1 MLKPKQMSRLLIA
14 ASREQMAPVVAELYR
29 HNLFHIEEYVDT
41 GAEGYEGFK
50 IGTPLEGASEASV
63 DLVKIRAIENAT
75 SIQGDDIDPEKACS
89 RTELKS
95 RIERELPVLEKEVED
110 LTVRRSQLDTRIKE
124 NEQKIAEIT
133 PFLAV
138 PVDLDLYR
146 GYTGFTVFAGY
157 VTHEVTLTLP
167 CEISYTPGKEKNF
180 IIIVAPVGQR
190 NEVEQALQAAA
201 FQSVQVPEESGAPQ
215 ARIDNYAAE
224 ILKMR
229 TELGEIIQKLDEIR
243 TKHSGFLVACEELL
257 RADVEQTEAPLRFAT
272 TKQTFVAEGWVP
284 SERVDAVTDAL
295 VKATGGKIYVT
306 ILPIDFE
313 HDSVPVEYNNPSFA
327 QPTQVLIDVFNRP
340 RYTEIDPTLM
350 VSIVFPIF
358 FGLILGD
365 VGYGLILLAM
375 AFGLRKFFK
384 GDEGR
389 QLLDV
394 LRNASISTIIFGLL
408 YSEFL
413 GFPIPGLKPIMFSR
427 HLMAEAA
434 EEGGAV
440 AGHGPMIP
448 ELMVL
453 SIWIGILHISL
464 GRILGMI
471 NHARQDHGEHRTK
484 AVMANFGWL
493 AVMWGI
499 LVAIWSIAALPL
511 MPNLTGLPTIVSI
524 VNVGGIIGAVLI
536 VVGIVFI
543 ARDSLLEVVEIPTII
558 SHVLSYARIVAV
570 GLSSVAIAM
579 VVNFIAIGMFIEPQ
593 LKNFTIFSIF
603 IIIAGLVIF
612 LLGHALNTALGIL
625 GGGLHSIRLH
635 YVEFFTKFYK
645 GGGVKYIPFGM
656 KRRFTED

>member
-1 MLKPKQMSRLLIA
+1 MLAPKRMSRLLIA
-14 ASREQMAPVVAELYR
+14 ASRDQMAPVIAELYR
-29 HNLFHIEEYVDT
+29 HHLFHIEEYVEA

-50 IGTPLEGASEASV
+50 IGTPLSGASEASV

-75 SIQGDDIDPEKACS
+75 SIQGDDIDSAKAS
-89 RTELKS
+89 TRTELRS
-95 RIERELPVLEKEVED
+95 RIERDLPVLEKEVED
-110 LTVRRSQLDTRIKE
+110 LTVRRSQLDARVKE
-124 NEQKIAEIT
+124 NEQRIAEIT
-133 PFLAV
+133 PFLTL

-146 GYTGFTVFAGY
+146 GYAGFSVFAGY
-157 VTHEVTLTLP
+157 VDREVTLTLP

-180 IIIVAPVGQR
+180 IVIVAPAGQR

-201 FQSVQVPEESGAPQ
+201 FQSVQIPEESGAPQ
-215 ARIDNYAAE
+215 ARIDHYTAE
-224 ILKMR
+224 ISRMK

-257 RADVEQTEAPLRFAT
+257 RAEVEQTEAPLRFAT

-295 VKATGGKIYVT
+295 VKTTGGKIYVT
-306 ILPIDFE
+306 VLPIDFE
-313 HDSVPVEYNNPSFA
+313 HDNVPVEYNNPSFA
-327 QPTQVLIDVFNRP
+327 KPTQVLIDVFNRP

-375 AFGLRKFFK
+375 ALGLRKLMK
-384 GDEGR
+384 GEEGQ
-389 QLLDV
+389 QLLAV
-394 LRNASISTIIFGLL
+394 LRNASISTIIFGVL

-413 GFPIPGLKPIMFSR
+413 GFAIPGLTPIMPSR
-427 HLMAEAA
+427 HLIAEH
-434 EEGGAV
+434 G
-440 AGHGPMIP
+440 GHGPMIP
-448 ELMVL
+448 DLMIL
-453 SIWIGILHISL
+453 SIWIGILHITL

-471 NHARQDHGEHRTK
+471 NHARQDHGDHRIK
-484 AVMANFGWL
+484 AVMANLGWL

-499 LVAIWSIAALPL
+499 LIAIWSIAALPL
-511 MPNLTGLPTIVSI
+511 MPNLTGLPSVVSI
-524 VNVGGIIGAVLI
+524 VNIGGVIGAVL
-536 VVGIVFI
+536 VVIGVAFI
-543 ARDSLLEVVEIPTII
+543 ARDSMLEVVEIPTII

-579 VVNFIAIGMFIEPQ
+579 VINFIAIGMFIEPQ

-603 IIIAGLVIF
+603 IILAGIVIF

>member
-1 MLKPKQMSRLLIA
+1 MLAPKQMSRLLIA
-14 ASREQMAPVVAELYR
+14 ASRDQMAPVVAELYR
-29 HNLFHIEEYVDT
+29 HHLFHIEEFVEA

-50 IGTPLEGASEASV
+50 IGTPLSGASEASV
-63 DLVKIRAIENAT
+63 DLVKIRAIENAA
-75 SIQGDDIDPEKACS
+75 SIHGDDIDSAKTCT
-89 RTELKS
+89 RNELRS

-110 LTVRRSQLDTRIKE
+110 LTVRRSQLDTRVKE
-124 NEQKIAEIT
+124 SEQRIAEIT
-133 PFLAV
+133 PFLAL
-138 PVDLDLYR
+138 PADMDLYR

-157 VTHEVTLTLP
+157 VAHEVALSVP
-167 CEISYTPGKEKNF
+167 CEIAYVPGKDKNF
-180 IIIVAPVGQR
+180 IVIVAPSGER
-190 NEVEQALQAAA
+190 NEVERALQAAA
-201 FQSVQVPEESGAPQ
+201 FQSVQIPEESGAPQ
-215 ARIDNYAAE
+215 ARIDQYTAD
-224 ILKMR
+224 ISSMR
-229 TELGEIIQKLDEIR
+229 TEIEGIVQKLDAVR
-243 TKHSGFLVACEELL
+243 TKHSGFLVACEEFL
-257 RADVEQTEAPLRFAT
+257 RAEVEQTEAPLRFAT
-272 TKQTFVAEGWVP
+272 TKQTFVAEGWIP
-284 SERVDAVTDAL
+284 SESVDSVTDAL

-306 ILPIDFE
+306 VLPIDLE
-313 HDSVPVEYNNPSFA
+313 HDNIPVEYNNPSFA
-327 QPTQVLIDVFNRP
+327 KPTQVLIDVFSRP
-340 RYTEIDPTLM
+340 RYSEIDPTLM

-375 AFGLRKFFK
+375 AFGLRKFLK
-384 GDEGR
+384 GEEGR

-394 LRNASISTIIFGLL
+394 LRNASISSIFFGLL

-413 GFPIPGLKPIMFSR
+413 GFAIPGLKPVMFSR
-427 HLMAEAA
+427 HLMAEVA
-434 EEGGAV
+434 EGEAV
-440 AGHGPMIP
+440 ASHGPMIP
-448 ELMVL
+448 ELMVM
-453 SIWIGILHISL
+453 SIWIGILHITL

-499 LVAIWSIAALPL
+499 LIAIWSIAAIPL
-511 MPNLTGLPTIVSI
+511 MPNLTGLPSVVSL
-524 VNVGGIIGAVLI
+524 VNIGGVIGAVFVI
-536 VVGIVFI
+536 VGVLFI
-543 ARDSLLEVVEIPTII
+543 ARDSMLEVVELPSII

-579 VVNFIAIGMFIEPQ
+579 VVNFIAIGMIIEPQ

-603 IIIAGLVIF
+603 IILAGLVIF
-612 LLGHALNTALGIL
+612 LLGHALNVALGIL

>member
-1 MLKPKQMSRLLIA
+1 MLAPKRMSRLLIA
-14 ASREQMAPVVAELYR
+14 ASRDQMAPVVAELYR
-29 HNLFHIEEYVDT
+29 HNLFHIEEFVEA

-50 IGTPLEGASEASV
+50 IGTPLSGASEASV

-75 SIQGDDIDPEKACS
+75 SIQGDDIDSAKVCT

-110 LTVRRSQLDTRIKE
+110 LTVRRSQLDTRVKE

-133 PFLAV
+133 PFLTV
-138 PVDLDLYR
+138 PLDLDLYR

-180 IIIVAPVGQR
+180 IVIVAPVGQR

-201 FQSVQVPEESGAPQ
+201 FQSVQIPEESGAPQ
-215 ARIDNYAAE
+215 VRIDYYTAE
-224 ILKMR
+224 ISRMR

-257 RADVEQTEAPLRFAT
+257 RAEVEQTEAPLRFAT

-284 SERVDAVTDAL
+284 AERVDAVTDAL

-306 ILPIDFE
+306 VLPIDFE
-313 HDSVPVEYNNPSFA
+313 HDSVPVEYDNPSFA
-327 QPTQVLIDVFNRP
+327 KPTQVLMDVYSRP
-340 RYTEIDPTLM
+340 KYSELDPTLM
-350 VSIVFPIF
+350 VSIVFPLF

-375 AFGLRKFFK
+375 ALGLRKIFK
-384 GDEGR
+384 GGEGR
-389 QLLDV
+389 QLLTV

-408 YSEFL
+408 FSEFL
-413 GFPIPGLKPIMFSR
+413 GFAIPGLNPIMPSR
-427 HLMAEAA
+427 HLMVEH
-434 EEGGAV
+434 GA
-440 AGHGPMIP
+440 HGPMIP
-448 ELMVL
+448 DLMVL
-453 SIWIGILHISL
+453 AIWIGVLHITV
-464 GRILGMI
+464 GRILGII

-484 AVMANFGWL
+484 AMMANFGWI
-493 AVMWGI
+493 AVMWGLLI
-499 LVAIWSIAALPL
+499 AIWSIAPLPL
-511 MPNLTGLPTIVSI
+511 MPNLTGLAPVVSI
-524 VNVGGIIGAVLI
+524 VNVGVVIGSVLA
-536 VVGIVFI
+536 VVGVLLI
-543 ARDSLLEVVEIPTII
+543 ARDSVLEVVEIPTII
-558 SHVLSYARIVAV
+558 SHVLSYTRIVAV
-570 GLSSVAIAM
+570 GFSSVAIAM
-579 VVNFIAIGMFIEPQ
+579 VVNFISIGMFIQPQ
-593 LKNFTIFSIF
+593 LENFSIFSIF
-603 IIIAGLVIF
+603 IIIAGLVVF
-612 LLGHALNTALGIL
+612 LLGHALNTVLGIL

-645 GGGVKYIPFGM
+645 GGGVKYVPFGM

>member
-1 MLKPKQMSRLLIA
+1 MSRLLIA
-14 ASREQMAPVVAELYR
+14 ASRDRMAPVVAELYR
-29 HNLFHIEEYVDT
+29 HHLFHIEEFVEA

-50 IGTPLEGASEASV
+50 IGTPLSGASEASV

-75 SIQGDDIDPEKACS
+75 SIHGDDIDSAKTS
-89 RTELKS
+89 TRTELRS
-95 RIERELPVLEKEVED
+95 RIERELPVLEQEVED
-110 LTVRRSQLDTRIKE
+110 LTIRRSKLDARLKE
-124 NEQKIAEIT
+124 NEQKIAEIA
-133 PFLAV
+133 PFLTL

-146 GYTGFTVFAGY
+146 GYSGFVVFAGY
-157 VTHEVTLTLP
+157 VAHEVALSVP
-167 CEISYTPGKEKNF
+167 CEMLYSPGKDKSF
-180 IIIVAPVGQR
+180 IVIVAPVGQR
-190 NEVEQALQAAA
+190 SEVERALQEAA
-201 FQSVQVPEESGAPQ
+201 FQSVPVPEENGSPQ
-215 ARIDNYAAE
+215 VRIDYYAAE
-224 ILKMR
+224 ISTMK
-229 TELGEIIQKLDEIR
+229 TEIAEIHQKLETVR
-243 TKHSGFLVACEELL
+243 TKHSGFLVASEEFL
-257 RADVEQTEAPLRFAT
+257 RAEVEQTEAPLRFAT

-284 SERVDAVTDAL
+284 TESVDAVTDAL

-306 ILPIDFE
+306 VLPIDFE
-313 HDSVPVEYNNPSFA
+313 HDNVPVEYNNPSFA
-327 QPTQVLIDVFNRP
+327 KPTQVLIDVFSRP
-340 RYTEIDPTLM
+340 RYSEIDPTLM

-375 AFGLRKFFK
+375 AFGLRRFFK
-384 GDEGR
+384 GEEGR

-394 LRNASISTIIFGLL
+394 LRNASISSIIFGLL

-453 SIWIGILHISL
+453 SIWIGILHITL
-464 GRILGMI
+464 GRILGII
-471 NHARQDHGEHRTK
+471 NHARQDHGDHRTK

-499 LVAIWSIAALPL
+499 LIAIWSIAVIPL
-511 MPNLTGLPTIVSI
+511 MPNLTGLPSVVSL
-524 VNVGGIIGAVLI
+524 VNVGGVIGAVLVI
-536 VVGIVFI
+536 VGVLFI
-543 ARDSLLEVVEIPTII
+543 ARDSMLEVVELPSII

-593 LKNFTIFSIF
+593 LENFTIFSIF
-603 IIIAGLVIF
+603 IILAGLVIF
-612 LLGHALNTALGIL
+612 LMGHALNVALGIL